1 MESSTKP
8 HWARDNEVENVEIA
22 TQEQLKSSSC
32 NESNKQLKHLDNMNP
47 QIMTN
52 TFTQQGHVT

>member
-8 HWARDNEVENVEIA
+8 HWARDNEVGNVEIP

-32 NESNKQLKHLDNMNP
+32 NESNKQLKHW
-47 QIMTN
+47 IT
-52 TFTQQGHVT
+52 